1 VSERDE
7 AVLEFEKSLAEQDV
21 DSAMLID
28 DEADLASASGEVE
41 PRSALPASD
50 SAGQP
55 HVVKAREQYTG
66 IVVQLRSTGARIVA
80 LRNGFFGVLRQGDR
94 VADVCVGD
102 STAAVQLGAR
112 VTVEVLR
119 VVGELYAGPHSIVLQ
134 LPDVADAIWS
144 AVQQRHA
151 VGSMVSGS
159 IVWRGVGGSV
169 LAMPEGAS
177 GWLPDSELTLP
188 QGDRSV
194 RESLMVGQQMQV
206 QVVGYAHQYRRLLLS
221 LRQTEEHG
229 ADGSVIETQCPVGAV
244 VEGAV
249 VWVGTGGAVI
259 GMPDGSSGWLADGEL
274 SWSRGDRSAH
284 DSLVIGKVIRLRV
297 VGFDQEHK
305 KLLLSLRQVEG
316 HPIDRVDESAFV
328 GTTHR
333 GVVANVVDYGA
344 FVRLPIGLDGLLHTS
359 DFPDGLQPSKGD
371 VLEVR
376 VRSMDKERRRV
387 ALAYVG
393 GPDGH
398 PITPKLGR
406 DGSSPDS

>member
-1 VSERDE
+1 MTGVHIHALVGR
-7 AVLEFEKSLAEQDV
+7 LAGV
-21 DSAMLID
+21 DRAAQAPLQRLSHRWPPFFA
-28 DEADLASASGEVE
+28 
-41 PRSALPASD
+41 
-50 SAGQP
+50 
-55 HVVKAREQYTG
+55 
-66 IVVQLRSTGARIVA
+66 
-80 LRNGFFGVLRQGDR
+80 FCFGVEIGLMPKNTGPDHR
-94 VADVCVGD
+94 V
-102 STAAVQLGAR
+102 GAR

-274 SWSRGDRSAH
+274 SWSRGDRSAR

-305 KLLLSLRQVEG
+305 KLLLSLMRVEG

-328 GTTHR
+328 GTAHR